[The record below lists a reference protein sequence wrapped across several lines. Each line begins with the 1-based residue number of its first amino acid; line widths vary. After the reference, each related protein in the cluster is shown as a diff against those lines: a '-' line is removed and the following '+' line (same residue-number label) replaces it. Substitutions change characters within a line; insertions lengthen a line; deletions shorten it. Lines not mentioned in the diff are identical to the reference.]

1 MRQLTNEGAA
11 AIANVAAKN
20 VLRGVQS
27 SVVTSK
33 MGGPAKQGQAKGQLT
48 ANQAALAKK
57 QKLAGV
63 GRNPNVAPSPQGGPP
78 AAPMRLAANKEHKFE
93 GSVLWELKRN
103 NALNEILDADG
114 NEMVPSEE
122 KKDSKKE
129 DSKKKDSKKKDS
141 KKEDSKNNAPVKIEK
156 RGTNRTPITQKARD
170 KEALRLRQGRL
181 KDSRENKGVK
191 TDFKS
196 KKKVAKEEGRLKYIK
211 GIAAKGGKRTIAAKA
226 VGRGLLK
233 TGKGLLK
240 TAKFGAKT
248 AVTAGTA
255 GVVAGGAVLKG
266 VGTGAGNAIG
276 GTAKG
281 VGHAIGGT
289 AKGLGD
295 VAKSGADTVKSGAD
309 VTKAALGTGS
319 DITKKGIETGGSV
332 LKHGASIAAGGLG
345 RVSRGIGR
353 TTGALTRAVYKGSR
367 NA

>member
-1 MRQLTNEGAA
+1 MRQLTTEAVA
-11 AIANVAAKN
+11 EFVSVAAKN
-20 VLRGVQS
+20 VLRGAQS
-27 SVVTSK
+27 SLVTSK
-33 MGGPAKQGQAKGQLT
+33 MGGPAKQGQAKGPLT

-63 GRNPNVAPSPQGGPP
+63 GRNPNVAPSQQGGPP
-78 AAPMRLAANKEHKFE
+78 AGPMRLAANKEHEFE
-93 GSVLWELKRN
+93 GAILWELKRN

-233 TGKGLLK
+233 T
-240 TAKFGAKT
+240 AKFGAKT

-266 VGTGAGNAIG
+266 VGTGAGNAIA

-281 VGHAIGGT
+281 AGHAIGGT

-353 TTGALTRAVYKGSR
+353 TTGAFTRAVYKGSR